1 MYTIHNRKKFS
12 QFRVERIRNP
22 QKTYENKIIRYLII
36 QMKNLRKICIYYTCI
51 HDVVML
57 LLFVIVYI
65 YIFSQQGILY
75 YLSSA

>member
-22 QKTYENKIIRYLII
+22 QKAYENKIIRYLII
-36 QMKNLRKICIYYTCI
+36 QMKNLRKIRIYYTCI

-57 LLFVIVYI
+57 LLFVIV
-65 YIFSQQGILY
+65 
-75 YLSSA
+75 